1 MQNEITGAS
10 AFLTLLRD
18 EGVTHLFGNPGTTE
32 LPIMDAMPD
41 YTDDMSYV
49 LGLQESLVVAMA
61 DGYTRASGRLAACNV
76 HVAPG
81 LGNAMGALY
90 NARFTNTPMIITAGQ
105 QETGHG
111 LTEPLLYDPL
121 VPIATPVVKWA
132 TEVTRLE
139 DLPRIMRRAGKV
151 AMTAPTGPVFIS
163 LPGDVLNDCKGI
175 DLGSRTRVDT
185 AMRPTDAGLEALA
198 DRLLT
203 AKNPVILA
211 GNEVV
216 TSDALDQV
224 ARFAELLGAP
234 AFQQTTAYGSF
245 FPSEHPAFMGAL
257 SRNQKEVRGILKDYD
272 LLVVIGADV
281 LRMSVMSETEP
292 LPDGMPIVQIGLFDW
307 EMGKNYPADMAV
319 RSDVRETLLAL
330 NPVIAARTG
339 HADTASKRLA
349 AVADKN
355 WSAKRARRAGELASD
370 AETTPIRS
378 DWLMLTVA
386 DALPDGAITVNEGL
400 TTSWN
405 LLQFLPLRD
414 RYDFHS
420 FASGGIGW
428 ALPAAVGVQIAQPE
442 RPVVALVGDGSAMY
456 SIQALWTA
464 AHLRVPVTYVILNNQ
479 GYRIIKQRLKAFHG
493 NETYIG
499 MDFEDPPIDFV
510 GMAQS
515 MGVAAERVTEPSAVR
530 AALKKA
536 LANPGPNL
544 IDISVERDV

>member
-1 MQNEITGAS
+1 MQNDITGAS
-10 AFLTLLRD
+10 AFLALLRD

-41 YTDDMSYV
+41 YSDDMSYV

-90 NARFTNTPMIITAGQ
+90 NARFTHTPMIVTAGQ

-111 LTEPLLYDPL
+111 LTEPLLYGPL

-163 LPGDVLNDCKGI
+163 LPGDVLNDRKGI

-198 DRLLT
+198 DRLLA
-203 AKNPVILA
+203 AKRPAILA

-216 TSDALDQV
+216 TSDALDEV
-224 ARFAELLGAP
+224 ARFAEVLGAP

-257 SRNQKEVRGILKDYD
+257 SRNQKEVRGILEDYD
-272 LLVVIGADV
+272 LLVVVGADV

-307 EMGKNYPADMAV
+307 EMGKNYPADTAV
-319 RSDVRETLLAL
+319 RGDVRETLAVL
-330 NPVIAARTG
+330 NPVIEARSD
-339 HADTASKRLA
+339 HAETAKARIA
-349 AVADKN
+349 AVADSN
-355 WSAKRARRAGELASD
+355 WSAERTRRAVELAAD
-370 AETTPIRS
+370 AEATPIRS
-378 DWLMLTVA
+378 DWLMMTIA
-386 DALPDGAITVNEGL
+386 DALPAGAITVNEGL
-400 TTSWN
+400 TTTWN
-405 LLQFLPLRD
+405 LLQYLPLRD

-428 ALPAAVGVQIAQPE
+428 ALPAAVGVQIAQPD

-510 GMAQS
+510 AMSES
-515 MGVAAERVTEPSAVR
+515 MGVSATRVTEPDAVR
-530 AALKKA
+530 AALEA
-536 LANPGPNL
+536 AVANPGPNL
-544 IDISVERDV
+544 IDLCVERDV

>member
-10 AFLTLLRD
+10 AFLALLRD

-121 VPIATPVVKWA
+121 IPIATPVVKWA

-163 LPGDVLNDCKGI
+163 LPGDVLNDRKGI

-198 DRLLT
+198 DRLLA
-203 AKNPVILA
+203 AKNPAILA

-216 TSDALDQV
+216 TSDALDEV
-224 ARFAELLGAP
+224 ARFAEVLGAR

-257 SRNQKEVRGILKDYD
+257 SRNQKEVRGILEDYD

-319 RSDVRETLLAL
+319 RGDVRETLLAL
-330 NPVIAARTG
+330 NPVIAARTD

-349 AVADKN
+349 AVADSN
-355 WSAKRARRAGELASD
+355 WSAKRARRVTELAAD

-386 DALPDGAITVNEGL
+386 DALPNGAITVNEGL

-405 LLQFLPLRD
+405 LLQFLPLRE

-428 ALPAAVGVQIAQPE
+428 ALPAAVGVQIAQPD

-515 MGVAAERVTEPSAVR
+515 MGVAAERVTEPGAVR
-530 AALKKA
+530 AALEAA

-544 IDISVERDV
+544 IDICVERSV

>member
-1 MQNEITGAS
+1 MQNDITGAS
-10 AFLTLLRD
+10 AFLALLRD

-90 NARFTNTPMIITAGQ
+90 NARFTHTPMIITAGQ

-139 DLPRIMRRAGKV
+139 DLPRIMHRAGKV

-163 LPGDVLNDCKGI
+163 LPGDVLNDRKGI

-198 DRLLT
+198 DRLLA
-203 AKNPVILA
+203 AKRPAILA

-216 TSDALDQV
+216 TSDALDEV
-224 ARFAELLGAP
+224 ARFAEVLGAP

-257 SRNQKEVRGILKDYD
+257 SRNQTEVRGILADYD
-272 LLVVIGADV
+272 LLVVVGADV

-307 EMGKNYPADMAV
+307 EMGKNYPTDTAV
-319 RSDVRETLLAL
+319 RGDVRETLAVL
-330 NPVIAARTG
+330 NPVIEARSD
-339 HADTASKRLA
+339 HAETAKARIA
-349 AVADKN
+349 AVAENN
-355 WSAKRARRAGELASD
+355 WSAKRARRAVELAAD
-370 AETTPIRS
+370 AEATPIRS
-378 DWLMLTVA
+378 DWLMMTIA
-386 DALPDGAITVNEGL
+386 DALPAGAITVNEGL
-400 TTSWN
+400 TTTWN
-405 LLQFLPLRD
+405 LLQYLPFRD

-428 ALPAAVGVQIAQPE
+428 ALPAAVGVQIAQPN

-464 AHLRVPVTYVILNNQ
+464 AHLRIPVTYVILNNQ

-499 MDFEDPPIDFV
+499 MDFEDPAIDFV
-510 GMAQS
+510 SMAES
-515 MGVAAERVTEPSAVR
+515 MGVSATRVTEPGAVR
-530 AALKKA
+530 AALEA
-536 LANPGPNL
+536 AVANPGPNL
-544 IDISVERDV
+544 IDICVERGV